1 MLTVQQAALVLD
13 KNKRIEILNY
23 LSPSPFPWFHINRI
37 TLNCNSLSERILN
50 YHQPNVQRPC
60 YIMEIIYWG
69 IKLLG
74 CLKLLFS
81 HCSITQSQLQ
91 GIVPFCVILAKRSI
105 TIAIYISRMCM
116 KSQPRILFYYFSVVD
131 IENSG
136 KITQI

>member
-23 LSPSPFPWFHINRI
+23 LSPSPFPWSHINRI
-37 TLNCNSLSERILN
+37 TLNCNGLSKRILD
-50 YHQPNVQRPC
+50 YHQANVQRPC
-60 YIMEIIYWG
+60 YIMAKMYWG
-69 IKLLG
+69 ITMLG
-74 CLKLLFS
+74 CLNLLFS
-81 HCSITQSQLQ
+81 HCSITPSQLQ